1 MRVLIVDDHEVSIKL
16 IDTIL
21 KQSFEGMS
29 IDSARNG
36 EAAVVLAHH
45 FEYNLILMDINMPV
59 MDGIKASQLIKQ
71 KRLGQSII
79 AVTASNIEEISNH
92 LVEELFD
99 SVVEKPLKINL
110 FLEALQPYFSN
121 S

>member
-1 MRVLIVDDHEVSIKL
+1 MRVLVVDDHEVNIKL

-29 IDSARNG
+29 VDSARNG

-45 FEYNLILMDINMPV
+45 YEYNLILMDINMPV
-59 MDGIKASQLIKQ
+59 MDGIKASQLIKE
-71 KRLGQSII
+71 KRLEQSII
-79 AVTASNIEEISNH
+79 AVTASNIEEINSQ
-92 LVEELFD
+92 LIEELFD
-99 SVVEKPLKINL
+99 RVVEKPFDVGL
-110 FLEALQPYFSN
+110 FIESLEPYLSN